1 MMVYSIL
8 YDILYRYS
16 IIMNQI
22 GLKLI
27 EVWIYKRITSSS
39 TRKINVCLKMLE
51 IVACNLWKWKCYQR
65 RHSLITLAGRMFP
78 KGGTWSKKY
87 VFIYTNKHHAK
98 QLSILMEALSWW
110 LCSRYGKPCHTVP
123 SMTIQDSVLTN
134 L

>member
-39 TRKINVCLKMLE
+39 TGKINICLKMLE

-65 RHSLITLAGRMFP
+65 RHSLITLAGRTFP
-78 KGGTWSKKY
+78 EGGTWSKKY

-98 QLSILMEALSWW
+98 QLSTFMEALSWW

>member
-39 TRKINVCLKMLE
+39 TGKINICLKMLE

-78 KGGTWSKKY
+78 KGGTWSKKIC
-87 VFIYTNKHHAK
+87 IYLYK
-98 QLSILMEALSWW
+98 QTSCQTAVNIHGGLVLMALLQVWETMSHCSFHDHTGLST
-110 LCSRYGKPCHTVP
+110 H
-123 SMTIQDSVLTN
+123 
-134 L
+134 